1 MTAGEASRYKEVHC
15 ALEVL
20 RWLPE
25 EMVPADS
32 LLMLLRH
39 PAQGV
44 REAALPLLRPSLCAS
59 PRLRDLVDAALAL
72 LHYAAAARRA
82 SKALRALCAEGGA
95 SVASLAT
102 ARAME
107 KLRLLLRAA
116 TAPPPPLR
124 VSTSASSAGG
134 AAAGAPSAAA
144 AASGGVDAPLASSAS
159 GLLGFLVE
167 SIADEWLTPS
177 EEAAARADELLG
189 LCGETH
195 EADASQELL
204 DALLRLQARGVG
216 CSGAALEA
224 QLRAHACSSSTA

>member
-1 MTAGEASRYKEVHC
+1 M
-15 ALEVL
+15 
-20 RWLPE
+20 
-25 EMVPADS
+25 PADS

-107 KLRLLLRAA
+107 KRLLRAA

-124 VSTSASSAGG
+124 VSTSAPLP
-134 AAAGAPSAAA
+134 AARRPARRRLAAA
-144 AASGGVDAPLASSAS
+144 AA
-159 GLLGFLVE
+159 
-167 SIADEWLTPS
+167 W
-177 EEAAARADELLG
+177 AA
-189 LCGETH
+189 
-195 EADASQELL
+195 
-204 DALLRLQARGVG
+204 
-216 CSGAALEA
+216 
-224 QLRAHACSSSTA
+224 